1 VGVLAAR
8 TGYDWPVRRLAFPSL
23 YRTRRD
29 TRDLIRLA
37 LPLIAA
43 QIAQISLPFVDTA
56 MAGRIGPE
64 ALAGIALG
72 STFIQFLTIF
82 AIGILLSI
90 GPTVSQAVGRGDR
103 ESAAR
108 AARQGVWIAVII
120 SVPGFVLMQFAGPI
134 LLALGQDPGTVE
146 LAAGY
151 LRVAAF
157 GFLPSL
163 VLVALR
169 GFLEGNLDTRPI
181 LYVQVTGAL
190 VNVVADPLFMFG
202 WGPIPIPAFGL
213 VGTGIAT
220 AIVYTV
226 MALVAAGYVATQ
238 YAGDRV
244 LRGMRRPDPT
254 VMLDLLR
261 VGWPIGLTLGFEA
274 GLFTASALLMGLF
287 GEAPLAA
294 HQITIQAASITFM
307 VPLGFSI
314 AAGVQVGQAAGR
326 GSVEDVRR
334 MGIIGIVAS
343 GTFMISTALLFW
355 LAPLAIVRIF
365 TDAADPAAFE
375 TVRWA
380 TGFLAFAALFQ
391 VADGVQVA
399 AAGALRGL
407 RDTRIPML
415 LSVGSY
421 WGVGLS
427 SGVLLAFVGPLG
439 PNGLWAGLVLGLS
452 VAAVVMT
459 ARFLRLA
466 TPGRA
471 PVREPLADAP
481 GTPSEAA
488 AGVDS

>member
-1 VGVLAAR
+1 MQPRA
-8 TGYDWPVRRLAFPSL
+8 GYDWPVRRLVFPSL
-23 YRTRRD
+23 YRARRD
-29 TRDLIRLA
+29 TSNLMRLA

-103 ESAAR
+103 DSAAR

-120 SVPGFVLMQFAGPI
+120 SVPGFILMQFASPI
-134 LLALGQDPGTVE
+134 LLALGQDPDTVA
-146 LAAGY
+146 LASGY

-181 LYVQVTGAL
+181 LYVQITGAL
-190 VNVVADPLFMFG
+190 VNVIADPLFMFG
-202 WGPIPIPAFGL
+202 WGPIPAFGL

-226 MALVAAGYVATQ
+226 MAVVAAAYVATQ
-238 YAGDRV
+238 YADDRV
-244 LRGMRRPDPT
+244 LRGMRRPDLS

-334 MGIIGIVAS
+334 LGIVGIVAS
-343 GTFMISTALLFW
+343 GTFMITTALLFW
-355 LAPLAIVRIF
+355 LAPVMIIRIF
-365 TDAADPAAFE
+365 TDVTDPAAFE
-375 TVRWA
+375 VVRLA

-407 RDTRIPML
+407 RDTRVPML
-415 LSVGSY
+415 LSIGSY

-427 SGVLLAFVGPLG
+427 SGVLLAFVGPYG
-439 PNGLWAGLVLGLS
+439 PYGLWAGLVVGLT
-452 VAAVVMT
+452 VAAFVMT
-459 ARFLRLA
+459 GRFLRLA

-471 PVREPLADAP
+471 PVRAPASDAGDNQEP
-481 GTPSEAA
+481 AA
-488 AGVDS
+488 VEVHS